1 MESNTDLST
10 YDRLVNSLLYRFIDN
25 YETEAVFVEEV
36 DLNRK

>member
-10 YDRLVNSLLYRFIDN
+10 YDRLVNGLLYRFIDN

>member
-10 YDRLVNSLLYRFIDN
+10 YDRLVNSFLYRFIDN